1 MPTPVGGKVHFTAL
15 TPTTVLV
22 TAGLTPGL
30 CTKLLG
36 DDGLEVIVPVSSEPL
51 VYFFAGLATSLAI
64 LLLWLLLLLW
74 RRRKHTQ
81 KDLGI
86 FTPTELPQ
94 ADSNKAAS
102 SMWSPIK
109 YKGASLRKLQKK
121 SKQERKEREIE
132 MTEEPDG

>member
-1 MPTPVGGKVHFTAL
+1 M
-15 TPTTVLV
+15 
-22 TAGLTPGL
+22 
-30 CTKLLG
+30 
-36 DDGLEVIVPVSSEPL
+36 PVSSEPL